1 MNVKPTAERPRY
13 VVFFTGA
20 TACGKS
26 TIAKHVADKLS
37 LTFLEGD
44 DVRPMPSPRP
54 EANPQANHSP
64 DQFHPKANVEKMH
77 HGQALTDEDRQG
89 WLEALRDHETMHPPG
104 ATSRHLV
111 MTCSA
116 LKRHYRDIL
125 REGSEQARNL
135 RVRFVYLDAPEEVL
149 TRRAAERRGHFA
161 GSNLVHSQF
170 ESLEPPEV
178 DEKDVHTLNVDRPV
192 EEVEADAVK
201 YVSDILAD

>member
-1 MNVKPTAERPRY
+1 
-13 VVFFTGA
+13 
-20 TACGKS
+20 
-26 TIAKHVADKLS
+26 
-37 LTFLEGD
+37 
-44 DVRPMPSPRP
+44 
-54 EANPQANHSP
+54 
-64 DQFHPKANVEKMH
+64 MH

-149 TRRAAERRGHFA
+149 TRRAAERKGHFA

-170 ESLEPPEV
+170 ESLESPEV
-178 DEKDVHTLNVDRPV
+178 NERDVHTLNVDRPV

>member
-1 MNVKPTAERPRY
+1 MSEHQKPTVERPRY
-13 VVFFTGA
+13 VIFFTGA

-26 TIAKHVADKLS
+26 TVAKHVADNLN

-44 DVRPMPSPRP
+44 D
-54 EANPQANHSP
+54 
-64 DQFHPKANVEKMH
+64 FHPKANVEKMH

-89 WLEALRDHETMHPPG
+89 WLEALRDHENTHPPG
-104 ATSRHLV
+104 ATSLHLV

-135 RVRFVYLDAPEEVL
+135 RVRFVFLDAPEDVL
-149 TRRAAERRGHFA
+149 TTRAAARKGHFA

-170 ESLEPPEV
+170 ESLEPPEL
-178 DEKDVHTLNVDRPV
+178 DENDVFTVNVDRPT
-192 EEVEADAVK
+192 EEVERDALEHVR
-201 YVSDILAD
+201 VMLAA